1 MITGIT
7 YGKYFYIFKFDDYYD
22 IYFSILGEDWEDYD
36 ITKEED
42 RSKITAILSDN
53 LIQYISEIYDELDCA
68 EEEDLEDM
76 DSFWKG
82 WNDFLDY
89 MSDKEI
95 QYKQV

>member
-1 MITGIT
+1 MFTGIT
-7 YGKYFYIFKFDDYYD
+7 YGKYFYPFRFDYYYD

-53 LIQYISEIYDELDCA
+53 LIQYISEIYDELECA
-68 EEEDLEDM
+68 DDEEDFDDM

-82 WNDFLDY
+82 WNNFLDY
-89 MSDKEI
+89 MCEQTK
-95 QYKQV
+95 